1 MRKSEGKAAADRG
14 WLAMTQQSTIG
25 TCLHICEES
34 CGASAAPKDVAKAKN
49 FHFSPHIGPSA
60 AYAGLENR
68 QDMARYGILGQK
80 GFKSSDQR
88 INHVGMDQE
97 RSNTERMRGFGT
109 ILL

>member
-14 WLAMTQQSTIG
+14 WLEMIQQSTIG

-34 CGASAAPKDVAKAKN
+34 CGASAAPKDVAKAKH

-68 QDMARYGILGQK
+68 QDMARCGILGRRRTPELGPTHQPCQYGPREK
-80 GFKSSDQR
+80 QY
-88 INHVGMDQE
+88 
-97 RSNTERMRGFGT
+97 
-109 ILL
+109 